1 MTARTPVRQAYVASA
16 RTGQRV
22 LPQLSTEPVEGG
34 PNKPAS
40 LSICSHVTHAHLTS
54 PRDPR
59 TVPAALERQ
68 MPTTGAGVA
77 VLVPPRPLAAPPA
90 APTRPVGR
98 PRRTRLRP
106 GRLRGLVDPVV
117 VGLVS
122 LVVYALH
129 GYNGNLGRDLA
140 LFTYGGEHVAK
151 GVPPYVGVFNSVG
164 PLADAVPGLAVWLG
178 HLVDVGP
185 LLAIRVL
192 FTLLSAL
199 CCAMLCVLAR
209 DTFGSRAAGLVAP
222 AIFLTFERF
231 LELAS
236 DGPREKTTMVVF
248 LLATLILAGRRR
260 WLAAGVFTALA
271 TLTWQPVFLVALA
284 AVAVAIVTGGRHR
297 TGSFVRFLVGGAI
310 PSALTV
316 VWFVLAHAL
325 RIAWNG
331 FFVVNVGYTKQP
343 SAISQPGLIWSK
355 LWGDFHVTLLVAL
368 VGLAV
373 LLVLSARALP
383 FVRRSAGVVSPVPHR
398 LVSVGAG
405 CLVGCG
411 WTIAVINGGPDLFEL
426 LPFAAL
432 GVAGAAVLAAAHLPR
447 GLGTAAVTTLVCA
460 GVVVGTVESVATRD
474 DGLLLERADISAV
487 LGTQPPDA
495 TILSMETPQVLAI
508 AGRDNIWRWQMFDPR
523 MLSFLDH
530 TQPGGLRAM
539 AHRLEVARPTFLA
552 IATRYDGTWQRG
564 VVRRDYWRVGHAPGW
579 TWYLSRT
586 TGRDALDRARTANAS
601 VMAASTGAIEASPT
615 A

>member
-1 MTARTPVRQAYVASA
+1 
-16 RTGQRV
+16 V
-22 LPQLSTEPVEGG
+22 L
-34 PNKPAS
+34 
-40 LSICSHVTHAHLTS
+40 
-54 PRDPR
+54 
-59 TVPAALERQ
+59 
-68 MPTTGAGVA
+68 
-77 VLVPPRPLAAPPA
+77 
-90 APTRPVGR
+90 
-98 PRRTRLRP
+98 
-106 GRLRGLVDPVV
+106 

-122 LVVYALH
+122 LGVYAMH

-199 CCAMLCVLAR
+199 CCALLCVLAR
-209 DTFGSRAAGLVAP
+209 DTFGSRAAGLLAP
-222 AIFLTFERF
+222 AVFLTFERF

-236 DGPREKTTMVVF
+236 DGPREKTTMVLF
-248 LLATLILAGRRR
+248 LLATLILAGRRH

-271 TLTWQPVFLVALA
+271 TLTWQPVFLVAFA
-284 AVAVAIVTGGRHR
+284 AVVVAIVTTRRNR
-297 TGSFVRFLVGGAI
+297 TGSLLRFLVGGMI

-325 RIAWNG
+325 TIAWNG
-331 FFVVNVGYTKQP
+331 FYVVNVRYTSQP
-343 SAISQPGLIWSK
+343 SAFSQPGLVWSK
-355 LWGDFHVTLLVAL
+355 LWADFHVTLLVAL
-368 VGLAV
+368 AGLA
-373 LLVLSARALP
+373 LMLVLSGRALP

-405 CLVGCG
+405 CLVGCA
-411 WTIAVINGGPDLFEL
+411 WTVAVINGGPDLFEL

-432 GVAGAAVLAAAHLPR
+432 GIAGALVLAVAHLPR
-447 GLGTAAVTTLVCA
+447 RTGTAAVAVVVCA
-460 GVVVGTVESVATRD
+460 GVVSATVESVATRD
-474 DGLLLERADISAV
+474 DGLLLQRADISAV

-495 TILSMETPQVLAI
+495 TIFSMEAPQVLAI

-523 MLSFLDH
+523 MLSFLAH

-539 AHRLEVARPTFLA
+539 AHRLEAVRPTFLA
-552 IATRYDGTWQRG
+552 IATRYDGTWQQG

-586 TGRDALDRARTANAS
+586 AGPDARDRARAANAA
-601 VMAASTGAIEASPT
+601 VMAAATAGTASTRGTGT
-615 A
+615 ATATATGTATGTGTGTSSATR